1 MGWANILV
9 VDDNEDICD
18 MIEMTLKLK
27 YNVFKALD
35 GITAERILN
44 KNKIDMV
51 ITDLVMPGL
60 NGLSLTE
67 KLKKEE
73 KYKDIIVIMMTATT
87 AGEELSDTFWQMAAG
102 SDGFLSKPFHP
113 AKLFEMVDKLFEKK
127 VLEKKQKAGS

>member
-1 MGWANILV
+1 MMSWANILV

-18 MIEMTLKLK
+18 MVEIALKVK
-27 YNVFKALD
+27 YDVFKALD

-51 ITDLVMPGL
+51 ITDLVMPGVD
-60 NGLSLTE
+60 GLTLTE
-67 KLKKEE
+67 KLKTEE

-87 AGEELSDTFWQMAAG
+87 AGDELPDTFWKMAAG
-102 SDGFLSKPFHP
+102 SDGFMSKPFHP

-127 VLEKKQKAGS
+127 VLEKKQESE